1 MPGRT
6 LIALTS
12 FAVLAANCFGQVAA
26 LSVNTAV
33 REEVR
38 QFYRSI
44 YHASNTASMA
54 WTGNYATGTPGDTAS
69 SFKEATR
76 LRINFYRAL
85 VGVPADITFESTYN
99 VKAQRAAL
107 MTSGN
112 DALSHTP
119 PSSWRFYTA
128 EGAEAS
134 GKSNLAL
141 GSAGSNA
148 IDGYIADAGSRNRA
162 AGHRRWLFYPQ
173 TLMMGTGDVAGSST
187 LEPANA
193 IWVIDSRLNSPRP
206 TTRSTHV
213 AYPPAGY
220 VPYSLV
226 WPRWSFSYPGADFT
240 GATVSMRR
248 NGVNIPV
255 VQEPVTTGV
264 GEPTLVW
271 VYDRKDSDS
280 DAGHARPASDLTY
293 TVNIDGVRIEGASR
307 NFEYN
312 VTVFDPDQPNA
323 EATAAMVAGATNP
336 LIGRPT
342 TYSVI
347 APAFGSGFEWRTAQV
362 SPANPIFTAEN
373 GLDGLVAKT
382 TTGYA
387 VVQSRIVAFGG
398 SAYRLAHTGH
408 RTNEALQF
416 PGTYLASANSAVTF
430 ESRLGIATEV
440 ETAQVQVSVDGGVSW
455 LNVFRQSGT
464 SSAAQGMP
472 VETETTFVAR
482 TVSLA
487 EFAGRT
493 VAVRLNFGIE
503 PTGTAFMPDANNN
516 VGWFID
522 TLALANVQR
531 VTASEPTLVASGNSF
546 VYTPQTGSPTSLQAR
561 SLMFGYPMEWGP
573 VTAITPLD
581 GGPQSQASYVATG
594 SYLSNLSVRT
604 TAGVGAQTLIV
615 GFNIS
620 GGSKPLLLRGIGPTL
635 ANFGIAD
642 SILDPKLGLFSE
654 TTRIN
659 ENDNWL
665 SQDVSAF
672 TAAGAFQLPLNSRD
686 AAITT
691 IVGPGAYTLQ
701 LSGGASN
708 HGTALV
714 ELYDAAGSTTP
725 ARLTNLSAR
734 SALASST
741 DVLIAGFSIAGNGS
755 RTLLIRA
762 VGPALAH
769 FGVSGALMNPKLQLF
784 DREGRM
790 IQENDNWDA
799 SAAATFERVGAFQLP
814 HGSQDAALL
823 VTLPPGSYTAQVS
836 GVENSTGVT
845 LVEVYD
851 VP

>member
-1 MPGRT
+1 MPGRI

-12 FAVLAANCFGQVAA
+12 FALAAANCLGQDAA
-26 LSVNTAV
+26 LSVNTMV

-38 QFYRSI
+38 QFYRAI
-44 YHASNTASMA
+44 YHASQAAPMA

-128 EGAEAS
+128 EGAEAA

-141 GSAGSNA
+141 GSAGANA
-148 IDGYIADAGSRNRA
+148 IDGYIADAGGRNRA

-193 IWVIDSRLNSPRP
+193 IWVIDSRLNSARP
-206 TTRSTHV
+206 TTRSLHV

-226 WPRWSFSYPGADFT
+226 WPRWSFSYPDADFSS
-240 GATVSMRR
+240 ATVTMRR
-248 NGVNIPV
+248 NGVDISV
-255 VQEPVTTGV
+255 VREPVTTGV

-271 VYDRKDSDS
+271 VYDGKDSDS
-280 DAGHARPASDLTY
+280 DAGHPRPASDITY
-293 TVNIDGVRIEGASR
+293 TVNIAAVRIGGVLR

-312 VTVFDPDQPNA
+312 VTVFDPDQPSA
-323 EATAAMVAGATNP
+323 EARPATVMGATNP
-336 LIGRPT
+336 SIGRAT

-347 APAFGSGFEWRTAQV
+347 TPSFGSGFEWRTAQV
-362 SPANPIFTAEN
+362 SSVSPSYTAES
-373 GLDGLVAKT
+373 GLDGLVAGT
-382 TTGYA
+382 TSGYA
-387 VVQSRIVAFGG
+387 VVQSRVVASGG
-398 SAYRLAHTGH
+398 SAYRLAHTSQ
-408 RTNEALQF
+408 RVNEALEF
-416 PGTYLASANSAVTF
+416 PGTYLAGPDSTVTF
-430 ESRLGIATEV
+430 QSRLGVVTAIES
-440 ETAQVQVSVDGGVSW
+440 AQVQVSVDGGGSW

-464 SSAAQGMP
+464 SSAANGMP
-472 VETETTFVAR
+472 LVTENAFIAR
-482 TVSLA
+482 TVSLT

-493 VAVRLNFGIE
+493 IAVRLNFAIE
-503 PTGTAFMPDANNN
+503 PTGTAFVPDATND

-522 TLALANVQR
+522 TLGLNNVQR
-531 VTASEPTLVASGNSF
+531 VTASEPTLVANGNTFS
-546 VYTPQTGSPTSLQAR
+546 YTPQTTGPSHLQAR

-573 VTAITPLD
+573 VTAISALET
-581 GGPQSQASYVATG
+581 GPVSQASYVPTG
-594 SYLSNLSVRT
+594 SYLANLSVRT
-604 TAGVGAQTLIV
+604 IAGADAQTLIV

-620 GGSKPLLLRGIGPTL
+620 GGRKPLLLRGIGPTL

-642 SILDPKLGLFSE
+642 SMADPKLGLFRE
-654 TTRIN
+654 TTRIQ

-665 SQDVSAF
+665 SQDVSVFA
-672 TAAGAFQLPLNSRD
+672 AAGAFQLPFNSRD

-691 IVGPGAYTLQ
+691 TVEPGAYTLQ
-701 LSGGASN
+701 LSGGASSN
-708 HGTALV
+708 GTALV

-734 SALASST
+734 SALASTT

-762 VGPALAH
+762 VGPALAS
-769 FGVSGALMNPKLQLF
+769 FGVTGALMNPKLQLF

-790 IQENDNWDA
+790 IQENDNWDS
-799 SAAATFERVGAFQLP
+799 SAATTFARVGAFQLP